1 MTVSLGTVRANLGTT
16 LKHFDGDVSGVHL
29 ALEIPVLVNIQ
40 LNAKANIQ
48 ITVTSTF
55 EQEVRVDINVDGKAV
70 WKVWKIFPYI
80 ADYKVTAS
88 LDLYE
93 YTGIALDVNLRPWRA
108 RTVPEVPTKA
118 PNCEKVSIRS
128 PES

>member
-1 MTVSLGTVRANLGTT
+1 M
-16 LKHFDGDVSGVHL
+16 
-29 ALEIPVLVNIQ
+29 
-40 LNAKANIQ
+40 
-48 ITVTSTF
+48 
-55 EQEVRVDINVDGKAV
+55 DINVDGKAV

-93 YTGIALDVNLRPWRA
+93 YTGIALDVNFK
-108 RTVPEVPTKA
+108 TVEGEGSSGGPTKA